1 MFMYTDKCL
10 GAYITTY
17 MLQTNITIISWAE
30 VPMVRWNLQ
39 NYKPA
44 FFRSSLRPWQM
55 NVKERPE
62 SVHISRV
69 SWLSRTICNQV
80 RNHLWQ
86 AIKVQTS
93 VDQSLHNQDSQN
105 ESYLRWQTKDAVLM
119 REGTITSV
127 LCLCLYVSSFS
138 QACTFPRYCCGSN
151 DILYFTATKGHEKAI
166 EAMLL

>member
-1 MFMYTDKCL
+1 MSKSLAGLRY
-10 GAYITTY
+10 
-17 MLQTNITIISWAE
+17 QW
-30 VPMVRWNLQ
+30 WNLQ
-39 NYKPA
+39 NYKPSYPII
-44 FFRSSLRPWQM
+44 FSQTLT
-55 NVKERPE
+55 NECERATWE
-62 SVHISRV
+62 CTNLQRV

-138 QACTFPRYCCGSN
+138 QACTCPRYCCGSN

-166 EAMLL
+166 EAMLLYVVMATV